1 MPLDLA
7 KDQGG
12 AVIYRY
18 AILVLI
24 YAVTNSAFANGLC
37 DWPDPGFKIHEFTA
51 SGIDKTA
58 YAKVLDQVEAKYAP
72 IFQAKGYRLQ
82 LHRSWSDGTV
92 NAQAWWT
99 GNTCNVEMFGGLARY
114 PGISAAGYRLVALHE
129 IGHCLGGAPYYSGE
143 SMSCEGQAD
152 YFSTSVGCRAL
163 GIGCNAAGLNL
174 SRALASMSR
183 EPRPYRPG
191 PALNPVSRTY
201 CSHPEAQCR
210 LQTYDAGSARG
221 SRPRCWYR

>member
-1 MPLDLA
+1 MRAL
-7 KDQGG
+7 
-12 AVIYRY
+12 IF
-18 AILVLI
+18 ILLFSTQV
-24 YAVTNSAFANGLC
+24 FADGLC
-37 DWPDPGFKIHEFTA
+37 DWPDPGFKIQEATA
-51 SGIDKTA
+51 TGIDKTA
-58 YAKVLDQVEAKYAP
+58 YTQVLNQIETKYSKVFSRL
-72 IFQAKGYRLQ
+72 GYGFK

-99 GNTCNVEMFGGLARY
+99 GNTCNVEIFGGLARW
-114 PGISAAGYRLVALHE
+114 PGISAAAVRQVALHE

-152 YFSTSVGCRAL
+152 YYSTSIGCQTLGVGCKTSS
-163 GIGCNAAGLNL
+163 LNL
-174 SRALASMSR
+174 ARALASMSG
-183 EPRPYRPG
+183 EPKPYRPG